1 MIILDDDIGKYE
13 AGRTTHCVFSFWR
26 LVYSGRPS
34 GYRVRTT
41 AQVARRRRWHPRHQ
55 GARFCRQH
63 PQPRRPGGQ
72 HAAHGARLS
81 ARLRRGPAAP
91 PPHPRTRR
99 APARRSSGSIAHV
112 VRPHGRCRTLPSD
125 RSSRSI
131 AHLMR
136 PPGRCRTPPADR
148 CAPSPR
154 RGIAVGAGGRWDT
167 DTQGSPIDTRFGTDR
182 GFAVRGTGVC

>member
-13 AGRTTHCVFSFWR
+13 AVRTTHCVFSFWR

-99 APARRSSGSIAHV
+99 APARRSSGSIAHL

-148 CAPSPR
+148 CAPPPR
-154 RGIAVGAGGRWDT
+154 RGIAEGVGRALGHGHAGI
-167 DTQGSPIDTRFGTDR
+167 PN
-182 GFAVRGTGVC
+182 